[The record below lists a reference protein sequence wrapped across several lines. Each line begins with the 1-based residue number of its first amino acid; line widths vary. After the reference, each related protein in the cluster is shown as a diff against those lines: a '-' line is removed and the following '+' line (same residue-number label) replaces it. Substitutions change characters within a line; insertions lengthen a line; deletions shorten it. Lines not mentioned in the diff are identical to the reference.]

1 MTTSSPAPA
10 SPWRDVY
17 QPGLVGRTVHAFLEP
32 LQRGYVQPSDEAWA
46 VARLAQL
53 RRGAG
58 KAPEEI
64 PELFGL
70 TGTEGLYTDGGR
82 LRGGEH
88 GPDAVHLAVTLYAL
102 HQQSQR
108 NCRMHVPGR
117 RLGRA
122 VRALMVPGE
131 IDEALRR
138 RFVKVAGAT
147 SANVLAYRLRELVL
161 LLRRESEPLD
171 YARLADQIE
180 RALDPRQRLAVRQE
194 WGREFH
200 SGSPRRDRESTQP
213 SDEDGGPAT
222 DRNTQ

>member
-1 MTTSSPAPA
+1 MTTSSAAAA
-10 SPWRDVY
+10 SPWQDAY
-17 QPGLVGRTVHAFLEP
+17 QPGPVGRTVHAFLEP
-32 LQRGYVQPSDEAWA
+32 IQRGYMHPNDEARA
-46 VARLAQL
+46 VTRLAQL

-70 TGTEGLYTDGGR
+70 TGTERLYADSGR
-82 LRGGEH
+82 LKSSEH

-102 HQQSQR
+102 HQQSHR
-108 NCRMHVPGR
+108 TARMHVPGR

-122 VRALMVPGE
+122 VRALMPPGE

-138 RFVKVAGAT
+138 RFVTVAGAT
-147 SANVLAYRLRELVL
+147 SANVLAYRLRQLVL
-161 LLRRESEPLD
+161 LLRREAEPLD

-180 RALDPRQRLAVRQE
+180 RALDPGRRLAVRQE

-200 SGSPRRDRESTQP
+200 SGPPRKEPGSTQP
-213 SDEDGGPAT
+213 SDEGGSPAA
-222 DRNTQ
+222 DQNTE